1 MDMTN
6 NITKA
11 SLKTLLEDIGFEA
24 DNDEETIYK
33 LAINIEKKHE
43 DKNYSGP
50 FDMLTI
56 TVYFD
61 YKFHRN
67 KFKSDNDKNK
77 DKDNSYIRIF
87 YWFATYDDK
96 LGKFTKNYTDTLY
109 TKDSKE
115 VVKFLEEYIGEIKE
129 KGASDSER
137 Q

>member
-24 DNDEETIYK
+24 DNDEETIYE
-33 LAINIEKKHE
+33 LAVNE

-77 DKDNSYIRIF
+77 DKDNNYIRIF
-87 YWFATYDDK
+87 CWVATYDDK

-115 VVKFLEEYIGEIKE
+115 VVKFLEEYIGEIK
-129 KGASDSER
+129 GARAIASANR
-137 Q
+137 K